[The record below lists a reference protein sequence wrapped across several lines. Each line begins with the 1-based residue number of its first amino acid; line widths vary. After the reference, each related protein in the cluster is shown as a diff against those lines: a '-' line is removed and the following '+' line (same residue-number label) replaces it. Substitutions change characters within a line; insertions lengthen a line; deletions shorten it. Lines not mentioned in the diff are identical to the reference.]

1 MNALLKG
8 NTNKKQTFLG
18 GAAVLA
24 LATAIVKII
33 GAFYK
38 IPLNRVLGTDGFGYF
53 NTAYDIYSVL
63 LMVSTTGLP
72 VAMSRMIS
80 EAKTLGQTKQIR
92 QIYRVSRMVF
102 LTLGVA
108 GAAGMAL
115 LCRWLAG
122 VMSSE
127 QSWFA
132 ILCLSP
138 AVLFVGLISSERGFF
153 QGQSNMVPT
162 SVSQVMEAVCK
173 LVVGLGLAGIFMAI
187 MKKGGLVTA
196 LADGSPLPAGS
207 AEAEALSNAHSRAAG
222 LAILGVT
229 SGTVI
234 ASVYLI
240 LQRRKAAAG
249 LEEECLDPTV
259 YSGRST
265 VKKLLSIA
273 VPITLGAAG
282 LQIITTVDAAVY
294 MAQLK
299 GPAGFAGKAGD
310 DLKGIYNFAQTIFN
324 LPCAFIAPLTISAI
338 PAITEQLTLRRWR
351 RANTIA
357 ESATRVMALIA
368 MPCSVGLAVLSE
380 PIMQLLGGYTAQ
392 GYLGTASI
400 LMRILAFCVFFN
412 SFVLVMNAV
421 LQAHGFVYIP
431 VINMVVGGIAKV
443 LINFILVGNPRINIV
458 GVPVGTVVCYM
469 LIAMLDLFAL
479 QRVLRRPPRLMVN
492 VIKPAAASIAMGAVA
507 FLLNRLSLAIGLP
520 LLLRTGISILGAG
533 AAYVVLVLALRI
545 ITKDD
550 CSLLPKG
557 DRIAKLL
564 RIS

>member
-1 MNALLKG
+1 MT

-38 IPLNRVLGTDGFGYF
+38 IPLNRILGADGFGYF

-80 EAKTLGQTKQIR
+80 EAKTLGQTRQIR
-92 QIYRVSRMVF
+92 QIYRVSRAVF
-102 LTLGVA
+102 LGLGVA
-108 GAAGMAL
+108 GSVGMAL
-115 LCRWLAG
+115 LCRQLAAL
-122 VMSSE
+122 MSSE

-132 ILCLSP
+132 ILCLAP

-162 SVSQVMEAVCK
+162 SVSQVMEALCK
-173 LVVGLGLAGIFMAI
+173 LVVGLGLAAI
-187 MKKGGLVTA
+187 VMLLYRRGGLVTA
-196 LADGSPLPAGS
+196 MADGSPLPAGS
-207 AEAEALSNAHSRAAG
+207 PEAADLSNAHSRAAG
-222 LAILGVT
+222 FAILGVT

-240 LQRRKAAAG
+240 LQRRRAAAAMQ
-249 LEEECLDPTV
+249 EECLDPTV
-259 YSGRST
+259 YSAKST

-282 LQIITTVDAAVY
+282 LQIITTVDTAVY

-299 GPAGFAGKAGD
+299 GPAGFAGQAGD

-338 PAITEQLTLRRWR
+338 PAITEQLTLRRSR

-357 ESATRVMALIA
+357 ESATRVMGLIA

-380 PIMQLLGGYTAQ
+380 PIMQLLGGYTEQ
-392 GYLGTASI
+392 GYLSTASV

-412 SFVLVMNAV
+412 SFVLVMNAI

-431 VINMVVGGIAKV
+431 VINMVVGGIAKI
-443 LINFILVGNPRINIV
+443 LINFILVGNPRINII

-469 LIAMLDLFAL
+469 LIAMLDLVAI
-479 QRVLRRPPRLMVN
+479 QRVLKHPPRLMLN
-492 VIKPAAASIAMGAVA
+492 VLKPAAASAAMGFVA
-507 FLLNRLSLAIGLP
+507 YLLNRLSLNIGLP
-520 LLLRTGISILGAG
+520 LVLRTGFAIVGAG

-545 ITKDD
+545 ITKED

-557 DRIAKLL
+557 DKIAALL
-564 RIS
+564 HIS